1 MSEYEIIE
9 FKNDNIELSVNVSP
23 TEDAVW
29 LTKEQ
34 MAVLFGRDRS
44 VISKHIN
51 NILKE
56 RELDDSTCAFFAHVQ
71 KEGDREVKRSI
82 EYYNLDMIISVGYR
96 VKSQNGI
103 IFRKRA
109 NLILKEYL
117 LKGYV
122 INKDRTLVTNENYVN
137 LINKVDSIDSRL
149 KIIENNERYYNNEKL
164 IVNGEIFD
172 AIAYLEKLVSNSNVL
187 ILLIDPYADSKA
199 LNILKNTNDN
209 IRISIITSSKSKL
222 SKIDINSFIK
232 QYNKTIDINI
242 NDNFHDRYLFIDD
255 KVFHLG
261 TSINYIGKKISQIN
275 EVEDETIKDFLR
287 KKWGCDY
294 GK

>member
-23 TEDAVW
+23 KEDTVW
-29 LTKEQ
+29 LTQKQ
-34 MAVLFGRDRS
+34 MSILYDTS
-44 VISKHIN
+44 VDNVSLHIK
-51 NILKE
+51 NIFKDL
-56 RELDDSTCAFFAHVQ
+56 ELDNSVVEETSVTASDGKKYKT
-71 KEGDREVKRSI
+71 KL
-82 EYYNLDMIISVGYR
+82 YNLDMVLAVGYR
-96 VKSQNGI
+96 VKSKNAI
-103 IFRKRA
+103 LFRKWT
-109 NLILKEYL
+109 NSILKEYL

-122 INKDRTLVTNENYVN
+122 INENRTLITNENYVN
-137 LINKVDSIDSRL
+137 LINKVDSIDLRL
-149 KIIENNERYYNNEKL
+149 KIIENNEQYYNNEKL
-164 IVNGEIFD
+164 IVNGELFD
-172 AIAYLEKLVSNSNVL
+172 AIVYLEKLVSKTKL
-187 ILLIDPYADSKA
+187 FILLVDPYVDSKA

-261 TSINYIGKKISQIN
+261 ASINYIGKKISQIN

-287 KKWGCDY
+287 KKVGLRL
-294 GK
+294 

>member
-1 MSEYEIIE
+1 MNNYEVID
-9 FKNDNIELSVNVSP
+9 FKNGNIELSVNVSP
-23 TEDAVW
+23 NEDTVW

-56 RELDDSTCAFFAHVQ
+56 RELDDSTCAFFAQVQ
-71 KEGDREVKRSI
+71 KEGDREVKRNI
-82 EYYNLDMIISVGYR
+82 EYYSLDMIISVGYR

-103 IFRKRA
+103 IFRKWA
-109 NLILKEYL
+109 NSILKEYL

-122 INKDRTLVTNENYVN
+122 VNENRTLITNENYVN

-149 KIIENNERYYNNEKL
+149 KIIENNEQYYNNEKI
-164 IVNGEIFD
+164 IVNGELFD
-172 AIAYLEKLVSNSNVL
+172 AITYLEGLVSKSKL
-187 ILLIDPYADSKA
+187 FILLVDPYVDSKA
-199 LNILKNTNDN
+199 LNILKNSNDKVYLK
-209 IRISIITSSKSKL
+209 IIASSKSKL
-222 SKIDINSFIK
+222 SKVDINSFIK

-242 NDNFHDRYLFIDD
+242 DDDFHDRYLFIDD

-261 TSINYIGKKISQIN
+261 ASINYIGKKISQIN
-275 EVEDETIKDFLR
+275 EVEDETIKEYLR
-287 KKWGCDY
+287 KRVGL
-294 GK
+294 

>member
-1 MSEYEIIE
+1 MNEYEIIE
-9 FKNDNIELSVNVSP
+9 FKNDEIELSVNVSP
-23 TEDAVW
+23 KEDTVW

-34 MAVLFGRDRS
+34 MAILFGRDRS

-56 RELDDSTCAFFAHVQ
+56 GELDDSTCAFFAHVQ
-71 KEGDREVKRSI
+71 KEGNREVKRNI

-96 VKSQNGI
+96 VKSKNGI
-103 IFRKRA
+103 IFRKWA
-109 NLILKEYL
+109 NNILKEYL

-122 INKDRTLVTNENYVN
+122 VNENRTLVTNENYVN

-149 KIIENNERYYNNEKL
+149 KNIENNEQYYNNEKL
-164 IVNGEIFD
+164 IFDGELFD
-172 AIAYLEKLVSNSNVL
+172 AITYLEELVSKAML
-187 ILLIDPYADSKA
+187 FILLVDPYVDSKA

-209 IRISIITSSKSKL
+209 IRISLITSSKSKL
-222 SKIDINSFIK
+222 SKLDINSFIK

-242 NDNFHDRYLFIDD
+242 NDDFHDRYLFVDD

-261 TSINYIGKKISQIN
+261 ASINYIGKKISQIN
-275 EVEDETIKDFLR
+275 EVEDEVIKDYLR
-287 KKWGCDY
+287 KRVGL
-294 GK
+294 

>member
-1 MSEYEIIE
+1 MKEYEIIE
-9 FKNDNIELSVNVSP
+9 FRNENIELSVNVSP
-23 TEDAVW
+23 KEDTVW

-82 EYYNLDMIISVGYR
+82 EFYNLDMIISVGYR

-103 IFRKRA
+103 IFRKWA
-109 NLILKEYL
+109 NSILKEYL

-122 INKDRTLVTNENYVN
+122 INENRTLITNENYIN

-149 KIIENNERYYNNEKL
+149 KIIENNEQNYNNEKL
-164 IVNGEIFD
+164 IVNGELFD
-172 AIAYLEKLVSNSNVL
+172 AIAYLEELVSNSKVF
-187 ILLIDPYADSKA
+187 ILLIDPYVDSKA
-199 LNILKNTNDN
+199 LNILKNTTDG
-209 IRISIITSSKSKL
+209 IALKVITSSKSKL

-232 QYNKTIDINI
+232 QYNKTIDIDI
-242 NDNFHDRYLFIDD
+242 NDDFHDRYLFIDD

-261 TSINYIGKKISQIN
+261 ASINYIGRKISQIN
-275 EVEDETIKDFLR
+275 EVEDEGIKNYLR
-287 KKWGCDY
+287 NRVGL
-294 GK
+294 

>member
-23 TEDAVW
+23 KEDTVW
-29 LTKEQ
+29 LTQKQ
-34 MAVLFGRDRS
+34 MSILYDTS
-44 VISKHIN
+44 VDNVSLHIK
-51 NILKE
+51 NIFKDL
-56 RELDDSTCAFFAHVQ
+56 ELDNSVVEETSVTASDGKKYKT
-71 KEGDREVKRSI
+71 KI
-82 EYYNLDMIISVGYR
+82 YNLDMVLAVGYR
-96 VKSQNGI
+96 VKSKNAI
-103 IFRKRA
+103 LFRKWA
-109 NLILKEYL
+109 NSILKDYL

-122 INKDRTLVTNENYVN
+122 INENRTLITNENYVN

-149 KIIENNERYYNNEKL
+149 KIIENNEQNYNNEKL
-164 IVNGEIFD
+164 IVNGELFD
-172 AIAYLEKLVSNSNVL
+172 AIVYLEELVSKTKIF
-187 ILLIDPYADSKA
+187 ILLVDPYVDSKA

-255 KVFHLG
+255 NVFHLG
-261 TSINYIGKKISQIN
+261 ASINYIGKKISQIN

-287 KKWGCDY
+287 KKVGL
-294 GK
+294 